1 MEEILRG
8 YIVLLWSYIF
18 EGIDVLHWVVSLT
31 EVVVYTVFS
40 FGIVYIFK
48 STIVSWLR
56 KTIENTDWSV
66 GKYFME
72 NHFFSRLV
80 QLVPM
85 VFLFNL
91 VDNLEHDFVNEVAAK
106 SLNIVFVI
114 LISLVLFSL
123 VNSFEK
129 VVENHKRMKEQSFKP
144 FFQLFK
150 VLILSL
156 SLIFIYSGLTGKSP
170 TTVLTMLGAV
180 SAVLLLIF
188 QDTIRNF
195 VAYIQIVSLKLFRK
209 GDWIVLKEYGADG
222 MLLV

>member
-1 MEEILRG
+1 MF
-8 YIVLLWSYIF
+8 YVCSVLLCFKLFIYF
-18 EGIDVLHWVVSLT
+18 CT
-31 EVVVYTVFS
+31 PFKC
-40 FGIVYIFK
+40 FG
-48 STIVSWLR
+48 
-56 KTIENTDWSV
+56 
-66 GKYFME
+66 
-72 NHFFSRLV
+72 
-80 QLVPM
+80 
-85 VFLFNL
+85 
-91 VDNLEHDFVNEVAAK
+91 K

-180 SAVLLLIF
+180 SAELLLIF
-188 QDTIRNF
+188 QDTIRNL
-195 VAYIQIVSLKLFRK
+195 VAYIQIVARN
-209 GDWIVLKEYGADG
+209 
-222 MLLV
+222 